1 MSGTRSDDDLDP
13 RLLTGAYA
21 LDAVSATEAESFEKA
36 TDSSATLRDET
47 DGLVETA
54 TLLGLAATPVTP
66 STRLKADLMAK
77 LSSTPQLPLSGA
89 GSARHAATDA
99 PESLDQAPDAA
110 HSPAASVA
118 EVIPAEVPATVSP
131 AEAAPALA
139 GPVESRARARW
150 FSRPVGFVA
159 GVAAAAALFV
169 GGGFVGS
176 ALTDQPGAPV
186 VTDASASGLAEI
198 AAADDVAR
206 QTVAV
211 DGGGTATL
219 VWSNELGRSAVLVDG
234 LPTLPDG
241 KVYEAWYIDA
251 DGAAPAGTF
260 AAAAEGT
267 SWHVLDGALTPGD
280 TIGVTVEPAGG
291 SPAPTTTPI
300 IVGETA

>member
-1 MSGTRSDDDLDP
+1 MSGTRHDDELDP

-21 LDAVSATEAESFEKA
+21 LDAVSADEAEEFERA
-36 TDSSATLRDET
+36 ERSSRSLRDET

-54 TLLGLAATPVTP
+54 TLLGLAASPVTP
-66 STRLKADLMAK
+66 SERLKADLMSK
-77 LSSTPQLPLSGA
+77 LATTPQLPA
-89 GSARHAATDA
+89 
-99 PESLDQAPDAA
+99 Q
-110 HSPAASVA
+110 
-118 EVIPAEVPATVSP
+118 P
-131 AEAAPALA
+131 AEAVPDARGASGTESGERDARVASIADATPLDGPAPPSGTGGHVAA
-139 GPVESRARARW
+139 HAEGRASGRARARW
-150 FSRPVGFVA
+150 FSNPVGVVA

-176 ALTDQPGAPV
+176 ALSGGQSAPV

-198 AAADDVAR
+198 AAADDVQR
-206 QTVAV
+206 STVAV
-211 DGGGTATL
+211 EGGGEATL

-234 LPTLPDG
+234 LRALPDG

-260 AAAAEGT
+260 AAAGEGT

-291 SPAPTTTPI
+291 SKAPTTTPI
-300 IVGETA
+300 IVAQTA